1 MPTSEELTGR
11 QKLQWGRAAAGWERH
26 YDWFERQSRELA
38 GWLCDAAGLAPG
50 QQVLDLACGSG
61 QPAATAALRVRP
73 GGRVTATDL
82 SPEMVAV
89 TRRTAERL
97 GIDNLDAREM
107 DMQALAF
114 PDETFDA
121 ATCRFGLM
129 FCPEPVRAASEV
141 RRVLKPGG
149 RFALAVWDEPAKNP
163 FFSVMAGV
171 VERVRAGAAAR
182 SRRARPVP
190 ARAAG
195 RTCAGPWRRRIL
207 DRRASRRARSCSST
221 SRSTRTWRLQTELA
235 APLRAAMEALGPDE
249 IARLKTAVFDEIA
262 PFVEGGRVRGAG
274 VTLCARAVR

>member
-38 GWLCDAAGLAPG
+38 AWLCDAAGLAPG

-61 QPAATAALRVRP
+61 QPAATAAARVRP
-73 GGRVTATDL
+73 GGRVAATDL

-171 VERVRAGAAAR
+171 VERFVPSPPPDPAAPGPFRLAPPGELARVLGAAGF
-182 SRRARPVP
+182 STVEVEARPLVFEYES
-190 ARAAG
+190 
-195 RTCAGPWRRRIL
+195 L
-207 DRRASRRARSCSST
+207 DEY
-221 SRSTRTWRLQTELA
+221 WRLQSELA